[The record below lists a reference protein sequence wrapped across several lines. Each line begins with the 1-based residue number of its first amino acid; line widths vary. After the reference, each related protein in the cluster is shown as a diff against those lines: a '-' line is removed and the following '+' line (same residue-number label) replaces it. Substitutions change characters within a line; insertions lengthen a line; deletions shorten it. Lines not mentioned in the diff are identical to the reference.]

1 MVWIK
6 IKIYRD
12 EIKMSELSG
21 NGSMVFLQTEED
33 ENSELALSVLTQAMQ
48 EMGVVAIVR

>member
-1 MVWIK
+1 
-6 IKIYRD
+6 
-12 EIKMSELSG
+12 MSELSG

-33 ENSELALSVLTQAMQ
+33 ENSEVALSVLTQAMQ